1 MAFLAAIGP
10 AVAGATSALSGIST
24 AIGLLGT
31 VVSAVGAI
39 SQANAQAKAME
50 LQATNALIQGN
61 AQAMNHQKQAIAV
74 MNRTMETEAAINAR
88 GAAAGIDPFSGSAG
102 ALSDYALR
110 IGFDEYSWARKNVE
124 MDLLSGKAGQAAYQS
139 AAESYRLQGFFAAT
153 TGLMSGFQKLSAI
166 GGPTPVKPLGGAVN
180 VSGLTPSPSLSGYPQ
195 YVTGTMY

>member
-10 AVAGATSALSGIST
+10 AVAGAASALSGIS
-24 AIGLLGT
+24 AAVGLIGT

-39 SQANAQAKAME
+39 SQANAMAKAAE

-61 AQAMNHQKQAIAV
+61 AQAMNHQRQAITV

-88 GAAAGIDPFSGSAG
+88 GAAGGIDPFSGSAG
-102 ALSDYALR
+102 ALSEYAMRL
-110 IGFDEYSWARKNVE
+110 GFDEYSWARENVE
-124 MDLLSGKAGQAAYQS
+124 MAKLSGQAGQAAYQG

-153 TGLMSGFQKLSAI
+153 TGLMSGFQKLGSI
-166 GGPTPVKPLGGAVN
+166 GGPGGPTPTQSLA
-180 VSGLTPSPSLSGYPQ
+180 PSLSGYPQ